1 MAKSPPSSTSK
12 IPSFGKKIL
21 TKYPKPASNSTISS
35 ATSKSHPSA
44 RVVSQW
50 YTSTLFQV
58 MKVRDRKDGRIVA
71 AKIINKKD
79 KNKAPTKNLVLEE
92 RRILKAIKSQY
103 VYAFEEMY

>member
-1 MAKSPPSSTSK
+1 
-12 IPSFGKKIL
+12 
-21 TKYPKPASNSTISS
+21 
-35 ATSKSHPSA
+35 
-44 RVVSQW
+44 
-50 YTSTLFQV
+50 